1 MYKWVGSLVIALLC
15 LQGVISTGADQ
26 YKTRLAQ
33 AQELLQQDHVE
44 QELLLSV
51 SNSDAG
57 TLKNTLKN
65 LKTDYNLTAIER
77 LPTSDEQFRV
87 RFATSLDL
95 AGVIAGQDPNLT
107 VEPNYIMHATGLPTD
122 TYYASEQWYLHN
134 SAQSYHHSS
143 TVSLPGSSGIDIN
156 WQPVFDQTT
165 LRGEG
170 TTVAVIDSGMNSN
183 HPDLLPNLW
192 TNPQEPGFD
201 GIDNDANNLVDD
213 VHGWNF
219 INNTNQFSDDLGH
232 GTLAAGFI
240 GATSDTHGVIGV
252 APNTKIM
259 PLKVLDS
266 VGNGSTANVIKAIN
280 YAVSHGANVINMS
293 FGGPNASTTPLITA
307 CNDAIQAGV
316 VLVAAA
322 GNSNQSIEVND
333 FAPANINGVIA
344 VGSIDSNGT
353 KASFSNT
360 GNKLSVVAPGQFM
373 LGTRANTT
381 HENTNTVLND
391 GSVAPDGYIIVSGTS
406 FSAPLV
412 SGAAALLH
420 EQNANWPPSLI
431 RTQLE
436 NTARDLG
443 APGRDT
449 QYGYGLIDLQ
459 AALNIPVITT
469 PANLPPQIISA
480 TLSKGSIINDDQDNT
495 VLTVTTNDPESD
507 NVTTTAHASTLGA
520 STLSF
525 STSDNHTFIS
535 SPIHT
540 QVVAG
545 TYSIDLQ
552 VSDATHQ
559 VTQAINLT
567 VTQAPLAVSITVPSG
582 DSHFVT
588 TAEQIVLGGTV
599 TGPIQSIEI
608 NTSTVTSFTPS
619 QANWTSNQP
628 LNLGSNIFNVDGY
641 TFGHRLVTS
650 TTLIVIRNPPEQT
663 PTPTPSPTPT
673 ESATPEPSASPSASS
688 TPTPEPTSTVSST
701 PTPEPTTTPATASS
715 SSSSS
720 RTKRR
725 RVSAPV
731 ASTVNTISSFY
742 DIPTSHFAYNQINDL
757 HSKGTIQGINGFYY
771 PNNTVSKGE
780 FLKIALRDAG
790 LVTNSCTQTISPLPG
805 IESSSMNQELRCA
818 YYYGLLKYEDDSF
831 TPNQAISRAQA
842 MVWLISIRQTP
853 ISSISTSYF
862 SDVATSSWSSAI
874 NTAYQHQW
882 IQGFQG
888 LFYPNNTLTR
898 AEAAK
903 VIVNSRS

>member
-1 MYKWVGSLVIALLC
+1 MIALLC
-15 LQGVISTGADQ
+15 LQGIVSTGADQ

-51 SNSDAG
+51 ANSNAD
-57 TLKNTLKN
+57 TLKNTLKS
-65 LKTDYNLTAIER
+65 LKADYNLTAVER

-95 AGVIAGQDPNLT
+95 AGVIAAQDPNLT
-107 VEPNYIMHATGLPTD
+107 VEPNYIMRATGMPTD

-134 SAQSYHHSS
+134 TAQSYHHSS
-143 TVSLPGSSGIDIN
+143 TVSLPGTAGVDIN
-156 WQPVFDQTT
+156 WQPVFDQTS

-170 TTVAVIDSGMNSN
+170 TIVAVIDSGLNSN
-183 HPDLLPNLW
+183 HPDLLTNLW
-192 TNPQEPGFD
+192 TNPQDPSID
-201 GIDNDANNLVDD
+201 GIDNDSNNLVDD

-219 INNTNQFSDDLGH
+219 INNTNQFGDDLGH

-240 GATSDTHGVIGV
+240 GAVDDTHGVVGV
-252 APNTKIM
+252 APHTKIM
-259 PLKVLDS
+259 PLKVLDN

-322 GNSNQSIEVND
+322 GNSNQSIEDND

-344 VGSIDSNGT
+344 VGSIDSSGT

-373 LGTRANTT
+373 LGTRANTSQ
-381 HENTNTVLND
+381 ENTNTVLND

-412 SGAAALLH
+412 SGAAVLLH
-420 EQNANWPPSLI
+420 QQNANWPPALI
-431 RTQLE
+431 QTQLE

-443 APGRDT
+443 APGKDT

-459 AALNIPVITT
+459 VALNIPVITPPT
-469 PANLPPQIISA
+469 NLPPQIISA
-480 TLSKGSIINDDQDNT
+480 NLSKTSISNDDQDNT
-495 VLTVTTNDPESD
+495 ILTVTTNDSESD
-507 NVTTTAHASTLGA
+507 EITVAASATTLGLNTIA
-520 STLSF
+520 FTTL
-525 STSDNHTFIS
+525 DNHTFTS

-545 TYSIDLQ
+545 NYAIHLVVNDPN
-552 VSDATHQ
+552 HQ
-559 VTQAINLT
+559 VEQEINL
-567 VTQAPLAVSITVPSG
+567 VITQAPLSVAITTPTS

-588 TAEQIVLGGTV
+588 TADQIGLGGTV
-599 TGPIQSIEI
+599 SGPIQSVEVNSTPV
-608 NTSTVTSFTPS
+608 NTFSPGQT
-619 QANWTSNQP
+619 NWISNQP

-650 TTLIVIRNPPEQT
+650 TTLIVIRNLPEPEQT
-663 PTPTPSPTPT
+663 ATPTPSPIPT
-673 ESATPEPSASPSASS
+673 QSATPEPSASP
-688 TPTPEPTSTVSST
+688 TVSST
-701 PTPEPTTTPATASS
+701 PTPEPSNTATSTPTPEPTIIVTSTPTTESA

-725 RVSAPV
+725 RVSETVSA
-731 ASTVNTISSFY
+731 TVNPTADFY
-742 DIPTSHFAYNQINDL
+742 DILPNHFAYNQINDL
-757 HSKGTIQGINGFYY
+757 HSKGSIQGINGFYF

-790 LVTNSCTQTISPLPG
+790 LVTNSCTQTTSPLPG
-805 IESSSMNQELRCA
+805 IETSSLNQELRCA
-818 YYYGLLKYEDDSF
+818 YYYGLLKYENTSF
-831 TPNQAISRAQA
+831 SPNQPISRAQA

-853 ISSISTSYF
+853 TIASNTNYF
-862 SDVATSSWSSAI
+862 SDVPVSSWSPSI

-888 LFYPNNTLTR
+888 LFYPSNTLTR

>member
-1 MYKWVGSLVIALLC
+1 MYKWVGGLVIALLC
-15 LQGVISTGADQ
+15 LEGVVSTGADQ

-33 AQELLQQDHVE
+33 AQELLQQDHVA

-51 SNSDAG
+51 SNSNVD
-57 TLKNTLKN
+57 TLKTTLKN
-65 LKTDYNLTAIER
+65 LKADYNLTAIER

-95 AGVIAGQDPNLT
+95 AGVIAAQDPNLT

-134 SAQSYHHSS
+134 TAQSYHHSS
-143 TVSLPGSSGIDIN
+143 SVSLPGTAGIDIN

-165 LRGEG
+165 LRGTG
-170 TTVAVIDSGMNSN
+170 AIVAVIDSGISSN

-192 TNPQEPGFD
+192 TNPQEPSFD
-201 GIDNDANNLVDD
+201 GIDNDSNNLVDD

-240 GATSDTHGVIGV
+240 GAVGDTHGVIGV
-252 APNTKIM
+252 ASQTKIM

-293 FGGPNASTTPLITA
+293 FGGPNASTTPLVTA

-322 GNSNQSIEVND
+322 GNSNQSIEDND

-344 VGSIDSNGT
+344 VGSIDSSGT

-373 LGTRANTT
+373 LGTRANTS
-381 HENTNTVLND
+381 HENTNTVLSD

-412 SGAAALLH
+412 SGAAVLLH
-420 EQNANWPPSLI
+420 EQNANWPPALI

-436 NTARDLG
+436 NTAKDLG
-443 APGRDT
+443 APGKDT

-459 AALNIPVITT
+459 AALNIPVITPPT
-469 PANLPPQIISA
+469 NLPPQITSA
-480 TLSKGSIINDDQDNT
+480 ALSKVSIINDDQDNT
-495 VLTVTTNDPESD
+495 ILTVTTNDPESD
-507 NVTTTAHASTLGA
+507 NITVTANANTLGL
-520 STLSF
+520 STITF
-525 STSDNHTFIS
+525 TTSDNHTFIS

-540 QVVAG
+540 QVLAG
-545 TYSIDLQ
+545 TYSISLQ
-552 VSDATHQ
+552 VNDPSHQ
-559 VTQAINLT
+559 VAQEINLAI
-567 VTQAPLAVSITVPSG
+567 TQAPVTAAITSPTG
-582 DSHFVT
+582 DSHYVT
-588 TAEQIVLGGTV
+588 TVDQIVLGGTV
-599 TGPIQSIEI
+599 SGPIQSIEI
-608 NTSTVTSFTPS
+608 NSAAISSFTPG
-619 QANWTSNQP
+619 QTNWTSNQQ

-650 TTLIVIRNPPEQT
+650 NTLIVIRNPPEPEQT
-663 PTPTPSPTPT
+663 ATPTPSPTPT
-673 ESATPEPSASPSASS
+673 ESATPEPSASP
-688 TPTPEPTSTVSST
+688 TVSST
-701 PTPEPTTTPATASS
+701 PTPEPIIVVTSTPTTTT

-725 RVSAPV
+725 RVSDTV
-731 ASTVNTISSFY
+731 SASVNAVSTFY
-742 DIPTSHFAYNQINDL
+742 DIPTTHFAYNQINDL
-757 HSKGTIQGINGFYY
+757 LSKGSIQGINGFYF
-771 PNNTVSKGE
+771 PNNTVSTGE

-790 LVTNSCTQTISPLPG
+790 LVTTTCSQTPSPLAG
-805 IESSSMNQELRCA
+805 IETNTMNKELRCA
-818 YYYGLLKYEDDSF
+818 YYYGLLQYESSSF
-831 TPNQAISRAQA
+831 NPNQPINRAQA

-853 ISSISTSYF
+853 ISSTGTSYF
-862 SDVATSSWSSAI
+862 SDVPVSSWSPAI

-903 VIVNSRS
+903 VIVNSRG

>member
-1 MYKWVGSLVIALLC
+1 MYKWVSSLVIAVLC
-15 LQGVISTGADQ
+15 LQGVASTGSNQ
-26 YKTRLAQ
+26 YKIRLVQ

-51 SNSDAG
+51 SNSDVDSLKT
-57 TLKNTLKN
+57 TLKSLKA
-65 LKTDYNLTAIER
+65 DYNLTAVER
-77 LPTSDEQFRV
+77 LPTSDEQFRI

-95 AGVIAGQDPNLT
+95 AGVMAAQDPNLT
-107 VEPNYIMHATGLPTD
+107 VEPNYIMHATGLPSD

-134 SAQSYHHSS
+134 TAQNYHHSS
-143 TVSLPGSSGIDIN
+143 TVSQPGTTGIDIK

-170 TTVAVIDSGMNSN
+170 TIVAVIDSGMNSD
-183 HPDLLPNLW
+183 HPDLLTNLW
-192 TNPQEPGFD
+192 TNPLEPSFD

-219 INNTNQFSDDLGH
+219 INNTNQYSDDLGH

-240 GATSDTHGVIGV
+240 GAANDTHGVVGV
-252 APNTKIM
+252 APHTKIM

-322 GNSNQSIEVND
+322 GNSNQSIEDND

-344 VGSIDSNGT
+344 VGSIDSNGA

-373 LGTRANTT
+373 LGTRANTS

-391 GSVAPDGYIIVSGTS
+391 GSEAPDGYIIVSGTS

-412 SGAAALLH
+412 SGAALLLH
-420 EQNANWPPSLI
+420 EQNANWPPALI
-431 RTQLE
+431 KTQLE

-443 APGRDT
+443 APGKDI

-459 AALNIPVITT
+459 AALNIPIITQPT
-469 PANLPPQIISA
+469 NLPPQITS
-480 TLSKGSIINDDQDNT
+480 TNLSKVNIVNDDQDST
-495 VLTVTTNDPESD
+495 ILTVTTNDPEND
-507 NVTTTAHASTLGA
+507 NLTITASATSLGMSTIAFTTN
-520 STLSF
+520 
-525 STSDNHTFIS
+525 DNHTFTS

-540 QVVAG
+540 QVLAG
-545 TYSIDLQ
+545 NYSINVQANDP
-552 VSDATHQ
+552 THQ
-559 VTQAINLT
+559 IDQAVNLT
-567 VTQAPLAVSITVPSG
+567 VTQSTVSVAITSPTG
-582 DSHFVT
+582 DTHFVT
-588 TAEQIVLGGTV
+588 TSDQIVLGGTAS
-599 TGPIQSIEI
+599 GAIQTIEV
-608 NTSTVTSFTPS
+608 NTSPINSFSPGQT
-619 QANWTSNQP
+619 NWTSNQQ
-628 LNLGSNIFNVDGY
+628 LNLGSNIFNIEGY
-641 TFGHRLVTS
+641 TFGNRLITS
-650 TTLIVIRNPPEQT
+650 NTLIVIRNPPETEQT
-663 PTPTPSPTPT
+663 ATPTPSPT
-673 ESATPEPSASPSASS
+673 ESATPEPSASSI
-688 TPTPEPTSTVSST
+688 VSST
-701 PTPEPTTTPATASS
+701 PTPEPTIVTTSTPTATTTT
-715 SSSSS
+715 SSSS

-725 RVSAPV
+725 RVSD
-731 ASTVNTISSFY
+731 TVSATINTISTFY
-742 DIPTSHFAYNQINDL
+742 DIPTTHFAYNQISDL
-757 HSKGTIQGINGFYY
+757 QTKGSIQGMNGYY
-771 PNNTVSKGE
+771 FPNKTISKGE
-780 FLKIALRDAG
+780 FLKIALRDANLITTG
-790 LVTNSCTQTISPLPG
+790 CTQTISPLSG
-805 IESSSMNQELRCA
+805 IETSTMNQELRCA
-818 YYYGLLKYEDDSF
+818 YYYGLLKYESMSF
-831 TPNQAISRAQA
+831 DPNQPINRAQA

-853 ISSISTSYF
+853 TESSNTSYF
-862 SDVATSSWSSAI
+862 SDVPASSWSPAI